1 MFTGIIEEVGSIE
14 RIVGG
19 SQPSM
24 LTIRASKVL
33 EGVQL
38 GDSISVNGVC
48 LTVTSFQD
56 TRFTVDVMPET
67 LKHTNLAS
75 LERGSLVNLER
86 ALAVGSRLG
95 GHLVSGH
102 VDGTG
107 RIVSRTQHANAVL
120 FRVAAGSHLLRYM
133 IPRGSV
139 TIDGISLT
147 ITDVSEQEFCVSI
160 IPHTLEMTCFKQKQA
175 GDVVNLESDLI
186 GKYVERLLTVRAGEP
201 KQMSNSSRLTA
212 DFLRE
217 HGF

>member
-14 RIVGG
+14 RVAGG
-19 SQPSM
+19 SRAST
-24 LTIRASKVL
+24 LTIRAQTVL
-33 EGVQL
+33 ADVRL
-38 GDSISVNGVC
+38 GDSIAVNGVC
-48 LTVTSFQD
+48 LTVTSFQE

-67 LKHTNLAS
+67 LKHTNLGA
-75 LERGSLVNLER
+75 LGTGSPVNLER

-107 RIVSRTQHANAVL
+107 RIVSRSQNANAVL
-120 FRVAAGSHLLRYM
+120 FRVEASDDLLRYM

-147 ITDVSEQEFCVSI
+147 ITEVNDQDFCVSI
-160 IPHTLEMTCFKQKQA
+160 IPHTLEMTCLRQKQA
-175 GDVVNLESDLI
+175 GDEVNLECDLI
-186 GKYVERLLTVRAGEP
+186 GKYVERLLGVRAEKPGQG
-201 KQMSNSSRLTA
+201 KSTGLTA
-212 DFLRE
+212 EFLRE